1 MIDLNAVTDFLKM
14 YPEFMVPYVYD
25 LVGFV
30 SITLVLLPVYLLA
43 FLYLEFV
50 NYSREF
56 IQKNIILR
64 FFPSLEGALGKGN
77 KVISKLRLTFWV
89 FWISF
94 CIVFDIM
101 LFFWYR

>member
-1 MIDLNAVTDFLKM
+1 
-14 YPEFMVPYVYD
+14 VYD

-30 SITLVLLPVYLLA
+30 SITLVVSPVLLLA

-50 NYSREF
+50 DYSRQF

-77 KVISKLRLTFWV
+77 KVISKLRSTLWFCS
-89 FWISF
+89 ISF

-101 LFFWYR
+101 LFFWYG